1 MEYEMKNGTK
11 YEISYSQVL
20 QQRQINILRQVKMVG
35 IIGIVLL
42 VISIIFLG
50 IIIFTDVM
58 ATTIRS
64 VVC

>member
-1 MEYEMKNGTK
+1 MEYYTK
-11 YEISYSQVL
+11 DGKRYEISYSQEL
-20 QQRQINILRQVKMVG
+20 QKKQIDTLNKVKIVG
-35 IIGIVLL
+35 IIGMVLL
-42 VISIIFLG
+42 VIGLIFLG